1 MAGSP
6 EIEGDALRS
15 PLLFLLL
22 LYQKTTF
29 FSISPFRFLNKK
41 ALFPM
46 KQAFSLLSTYLPEV
60 ISRRDRVPD
69 DVKHPNTRCF

>member
-29 FSISPFRFLNKK
+29 FLSPFHFRMK
-41 ALFPM
+41 ALFSE
-46 KQAFSLLSTYLPEV
+46 KKKVTTSSLYSTYLPEV
-60 ISRRDRVPD
+60 IRRRDRLPD
-69 DVKHPNTRCF
+69 NVKHPKRS